1 MKDKFLNALK
11 KLRSTADKRGFE
23 QSVDLIINLADIDLR
38 KVPISVFFSFPYPIK
53 QPKICAFLNNQS
65 SAVDRSITK
74 AEISNLTP
82 KEIKALAKEFDFFI
96 ASAPLMG
103 LIATTFG
110 KTLGPLGKMP
120 NPKFGGVIMV
130 EEEANIKKAVEK
142 FRKAANIKAKE
153 PSIKVRVGKESME
166 DEKIVENA
174 ETVYNSVVAALPN
187 NKENVRS
194 VMVKLTMSKP
204 EKLKL

>member
-1 MKDKFLNALK
+1 
-11 KLRSTADKRGFE
+11 
-23 QSVDLIINLADIDLR
+23 
-38 KVPISVFFSFPYPIK
+38 
-53 QPKICAFLNNQS
+53 
-65 SAVDRSITK
+65 
-74 AEISNLTP
+74 
-82 KEIKALAKEFDFFI
+82 
-96 ASAPLMG
+96 
-103 LIATTFG
+103 
-110 KTLGPLGKMP
+110 
-120 NPKFGGVIMV
+120 MV

-187 NKENVRS
+187 NKENFRS